1 MRDRFIRYDDVD
13 ATTILKC
20 ATSYETNA
28 LLAPAVRSELG
39 QELRLL
45 LGSEEYNN
53 NKNNNNNNNNKQ
65 LELKGIVKQLV
76 MADTKQEKLITLN
89 NIDGLKDREK
99 RLWQIE
105 KGLQMVDMVKE
116 KSSPEALKNVDE
128 VANTSKIAKSGK
140 MIFFLLSI

>member
-13 ATTILKC
+13 ATTIVKC

-28 LLAPAVRSELG
+28 LLAPVVRSELG

-45 LGSEEYNN
+45 LGSDEYNN
-53 NKNNNNNNNNKQ
+53 NKNNSNSSNKQ
-65 LELKGIVKQLV
+65 LELKGIVKQLI